1 MRRPLLSAALIVRDE
16 SAFLAGCLAS
26 VRAVVDEIV
35 VVDTGSVDDT
45 PDIALAAGA
54 VVHHRPWQGSFA
66 EARNAALDA
75 AHGEWILYIDA
86 DERLQPVARAHLE
99 ALLRRPDAIAY
110 RLLLRPSPRATP
122 YREYRLWRN
131 DARIRFDGVIHE
143 KVVPAIHAV
152 ADADR
157 REVLL
162 CDLELVHHGYEGDQT
177 RKHHRNLPL
186 LLRQRE
192 LEPGN
197 LFVHHHLARVQEGL
211 GDPRAA
217 EATLDGGLEVARAK
231 PWRDPLAV
239 LLYADLTR
247 LRLLDGQDPADLL
260 DEGLGSFP
268 DNLVLLWL
276 QARLLIR
283 SREYERALGVL
294 DRIRATDPA
303 ALPDKGPSYDEEL
316 LGELPHEARG
326 LCMFRLGRYAE
337 AAVEYAA
344 ALSFAPANAEY
355 RTKLVL
361 ATARARGRVPGPDY
375 LAGGL
380 GR

>member
-16 SAFLAGCLAS
+16 SEFLADCLAS
-26 VRAVVDEIV
+26 IRPVVDEIV
-35 VVDTGSVDDT
+35 VVDTGSLDDT
-45 PDIALAAGA
+45 PAIARASGAA
-54 VVHHRPWQGSFA
+54 VHHRPWSGSFA

-75 AHGEWILYIDA
+75 ASGEWILYIDA
-86 DERLQPVARAHLE
+86 DERLRPVPRADVE
-99 ALLRRPDAIAY
+99 ALLGRADAVAY
-110 RLLLRPSPRATP
+110 RLLLRPSPRTTP
-122 YREYRLWRN
+122 YREYRLWRH
-131 DARIRFDGVIHE
+131 DPRIRFDGVIHE

-157 REVLL
+157 REVLP
-162 CDLELVHHGYEGDQT
+162 CDLELVHHGYLGDQT

-192 LEPGN
+192 LEPEN
-197 LFVHHHLARVQEGL
+197 LFVHYHLARVQEGL
-211 GDPRAA
+211 GDPREA
-217 EATLDGGLEVARAK
+217 ERTTERGLEVARAK

-239 LLYADLTR
+239 LLYADLVR
-247 LRLLDGQDPADLL
+247 LRMLAARDPADLL
-260 DEGLGSFP
+260 DEGLRLFP

-283 SREYERALGVL
+283 SGEYERALGAP
-294 DRIRATDPA
+294 DRIRATDPVT
-303 ALPDKGPSYDEEL
+303 LPGKGPSHDEGL

-326 LCMFRLGRYAE
+326 LCMFRLGRHPE

-361 ATARARGRVPGPDY
+361 ATARAGGRVP
-375 LAGGL
+375 
-380 GR
+380 

>member
-1 MRRPLLSAALIVRDE
+1 VAGLLSAALIVRDE
-16 SAFLAGCLAS
+16 SAFLADCLES
-26 VRAVVDEIV
+26 IRPVVDEIV

-45 PDIALAAGA
+45 VEIARAHGA
-54 VVHHRPWQGSFA
+54 VVHHRPWRGNFA

-75 AHGEWILYIDA
+75 AHGQWILYIDA
-86 DERLQPVARAHLE
+86 DERLCPVPRADVE
-99 ALLRRPDAIAY
+99 ALLRRPDAVAY

-131 DARIRFDGVIHE
+131 DRRIRFVGVIHE

-152 ADADR
+152 ADADGR
-157 REVLL
+157 QVLP

-192 LEPGN
+192 FEAEN

-211 GDPRAA
+211 GDPHEA
-217 EATLDGGLEVARAK
+217 ERTLEGGLSVARSK
-231 PWRDPLAV
+231 GWRDPLAV
-239 LLYADLTR
+239 LLYADLVR
-247 LRLLDGQDPADLL
+247 LRLLDGRDPRDLL
-260 DEGLGSFP
+260 DEGLALFP

-276 QARLLIR
+276 HARLLIR
-283 SREYERALGVL
+283 EGHYERALDAL
-294 DRIRATDPA
+294 DRIRGADPA
-303 ALPDKGPSYDEEL
+303 TLPDKGPSYDEEL

-337 AAVEYAA
+337 AAEEYAA
-344 ALSFAPANAEY
+344 ALSFAPGNVEY
-355 RTKLVL
+355 RAKLAL
-361 ATARARGRVPGPDY
+361 ATARALGRV
-375 LAGGL
+375 
-380 GR
+380 RS